1 MRSLFANL
9 TMALALAFGPL
20 PGAEAFE
27 LEGTRGVWLVA
38 KDGGRIE
45 VARIAFTPAG
55 PGLPVRFALTMAHE
69 RFTDHFLS
77 MREFKC
83 LPGSGEILC
92 HVPYPYPQPATLT
105 RDNLAWLE
113 HSLLFMFKLP
123 SEFGAKLWNGVYF
136 QLRWE
141 GGKLVG
147 LPQAVDLN
155 LIGAPPAQVNVP
167 PFRKALRDDIR
178 EGARWFT
185 RLEIE

>member
-1 MRSLFANL
+1 
-9 TMALALAFGPL
+9 LAWASVTL
-20 PGAEAFE
+20 PCAHAFE
-27 LEGTRGVWLVA
+27 LEGTRSVWLWA
-38 KDGGRIE
+38 KDGSRTE
-45 VARIAFTPAG
+45 VARITFTPAVTG
-55 PGLPVRFALTMAHE
+55 AAGQPVRFALQMAHE
-69 RFTDHFLS
+69 RFTDYFLS

-83 LPGSGEILC
+83 LPGNGEILC
-92 HVPYPYPQPATLT
+92 HVPYPYTQPATIT

-123 SEFGAKLWNGVYF
+123 SDFGAKLWNGIYF

-155 LIGAPPAQVNVP
+155 LIGAPPPKPDVP
-167 PFRKALRDDIR
+167 PYRPALRDDIR

-185 RLEIE
+185 RLVIE